1 MNFGLRCMTLVLLT
15 CASALAA
22 EGDPGAP
29 LSMPAAHLGV
39 ASCAT
44 SVCHGKLTPASDR
57 GVALNEYRIWTADD
71 RHSKAYQTLQTDRS
85 KRIAD
90 NLGLPSA
97 QAAAVCLD
105 CHADNVPASL
115 RGPKFQIS
123 DGVGC
128 EACHGGAG
136 HWIETHTEA
145 GRSHGDNLADG
156 MYPTD
161 RPSARAR
168 LCLGCHLGSPDRFAD
183 HEIMGAGHPRLSF
196 ELEAFTANLPPHF
209 IVDADYRA
217 RKNPAEAIELWLAG
231 QLQAALAY
239 LELLESS
246 RYPGNGAIPELALH
260 DCHGCHHRLDQRRW
274 NPQRRAAGLK
284 PGSVRL
290 QDQHLLVVEAIVAA
304 LLPDMQDALAAATQR
319 LLLAGVANVEA
330 VGSQAGELRGLLQ
343 ETTRR
348 VRTLELSGAAA
359 KQVRRQLIEFAAL
372 GRMSDF
378 AAAEQTFLAVETL
391 SFYLADTAR
400 LQSALDDLYGA
411 VENDASYD
419 PDRFAAVARRQR
431 GRF

>member
-1 MNFGLRCMTLVLLT
+1 MNLGLRTLIVFLLT
-15 CASALAA
+15 CGLASAADSEPAA
-22 EGDPGAP
+22 H
-29 LSMPAAHLGV
+29 LFQPAAHLGV

-44 SVCHGKLTPASDR
+44 SVCHGKLTPAKDR

-71 RHSKAYQTLQTDRS
+71 RHSKAYQTLLTDDS
-85 KRIAD
+85 KRIAR
-90 NLGLPSA
+90 NLGLASA

-128 EACHGGAG
+128 EACHGGAAR
-136 HWIETHTEA
+136 WIQTHTEA
-145 GRSHGDNLADG
+145 GRSHGDNLAEC

-161 RPSARAR
+161 RPAARAQ

-217 RKNPAEAIELWLAG
+217 RKNPAGAFELWLAG
-231 QLQAALAY
+231 QLQAATAY

-246 RYPGNGAIPELALH
+246 RYPGTGAIPELALH

-274 NPQRRAAGLK
+274 NPQRRSAGLK

-290 QDQHLLVVEAIVAA
+290 QDQHLLMAESIVAA
-304 LLPDMQDALAAATQR
+304 LLPDLREALAVATQR
-319 LLLAGVANVEA
+319 LVLAGVGDVESVA
-330 VGSQAGELRGLLQ
+330 ALAGALHAQLDEISLRIQA
-343 ETTRR
+343 
-348 VRTLELSGAAA
+348 LELSGATAT
-359 KQVRRQLIEFAAL
+359 QVRRQLIEFAAA

-391 SFYLADTAR
+391 SLYLSDTAR
-400 LQSALDDLYGA
+400 LQTALDDLYST
-411 VENDASYD
+411 VESDASYD
-419 PDRFAAVARRQR
+419 PGRFAAVAQR
-431 GRF
+431 LRESF